1 MLDTPEAVFEA
12 LRENNERP
20 HGLQRT
26 VTAEELAEAAEPFDK
41 PDILV
46 TALMELM
53 AAYEYTGEHRKSP
66 VVFARLLKLWES
78 SPGAFSEWE
87 AHQVLW
93 RFKWVAT
100 SLLQVPDVPLTAI
113 DGWIGRMRER
123 YEADGHGVQPVAAM
137 SYHVA
142 AQTGTGVTGAYD
154 LWATRP
160 RTRLSDCEACETR
173 HHALYRVRSGDDEAA
188 LATWQPVLDAASTC
202 SDEPQMSQA
211 QALLPLVRLG
221 RTDEARSHHL
231 GGYRRVRGMTGM
243 QEEVGLHL
251 EFCALTR
258 NEGRGLE
265 ILAENRPLFEAAG
278 APLARLGFL
287 TGVEVL
293 LARLA
298 ADGHAD
304 TPVAG
309 PPGRNWT
316 AGELLDT
323 VRSEADTLA
332 AAFDA
337 RNGTAEVGD
346 RRRARLAGT
355 PLTGEPLPLGLR
367 TVMRPAAQAPA
378 GGTTAPGG
386 AGGAGAAAAPAA
398 PAIPDDFAELVEEA
412 RRLEAV
418 GHPGDTPLWTRIAAL
433 AGEAG
438 YVHDDRLGPEGR
450 LRAEIAKQH
459 AYDLYAQDR
468 EPEAAAAM
476 TEAAELFDRAGMPW
490 DMLAA
495 RARSLA
501 WSAPLRPGR
510 EAGAAASEGSTAPD
524 PAGSPQP
531 AGSPRSDG
539 SPEDAGSPKDAGSPD
554 DAGIRAGLD
563 AVLRDAE
570 ALLASG
576 QDAGPAYAG
585 RGDDGKAPDTGPGSR
600 AAERYLTVLYCRA
613 YAAFHEAMGELPEV
627 SAPALERF
635 GAATAALSS
644 EAARLVVPQHKASA
658 LEFTANLALRRGEPD
673 RAERELRAAL
683 EVVEAIDRPW
693 SGIRLRVVLA
703 QTLIVRR
710 EYEEAVDLLHE
721 ALALAVRY
729 GDSAFPMAPTYGLL
743 GHAAWHAGDA
753 AAAVR
758 HLSEAAAR
766 HDRDDAHDQA
776 ADIRL
781 QLADVLAQSGRQE
794 DAVAVLESV
803 AADETGVLDGRL
815 LAQVRLTLA
824 RGLRELEEHRAAAEE
839 FLRLADTVAGW
850 EDDRAVHTLVAS
862 EAAVS
867 LAMADRWDAA
877 RTAYARA
884 VDAHAEAPNP
894 PMIMRMMCEF
904 ARLTQRAQGPE
915 GLEAALAHL
924 AEADAVCAAVPQD
937 TEGFARSYESGTVHY
952 QRARVLAEASRF
964 AEALAEAE
972 ASAAAHEREGDGGEV
987 PRAESIR
994 LAAVIEHNGLG
1005 RTDAA
1010 TARLTEAAARC
1021 RQHGLDEA
1029 ARILDNLRKEFGT
1042 HRTHRTHDDH

>member
-26 VTAEELAEAAEPFDK
+26 VTAEELVEAAGPFDK

-87 AHQVLW
+87 AHQILW

-100 SLLQVPDVPLTAI
+100 SLLQVPDVPLSTI
-113 DGWIGRMRER
+113 EGWIGRMRER
-123 YEADGHGVQPVAAM
+123 YETDGHGVQPVAAM
-137 SYHVA
+137 RHHVA
-142 AQTGTGVTGAYD
+142 AQTGTGVSAAYD

-188 LATWQPVLDAASTC
+188 LATWQPVLGGASTC

-265 ILAENRPLFEAAG
+265 ILAENRPLFEATG

-293 LARLA
+293 LARLV
-298 ADGHAD
+298 ADGHAG
-304 TPVAG
+304 TAVAG

-337 RNGTAEVGD
+337 RNGTTEVGD
-346 RRRARLAGT
+346 RRRARLAGA

-378 GGTTAPGG
+378 EGTTAGAG
-386 AGGAGAAAAPAA
+386 AGGAGAAVAPAV

-433 AGEAG
+433 ADEAG
-438 YVHDDRLGPEGR
+438 YEHDDRLGPEVR

-459 AYDLYAQDR
+459 AYGLYAQDR

-476 TEAAELFDRAGMPW
+476 AEAAELFDRAGMPW
-490 DMLAA
+490 DVLAA

-501 WSAPLRPGR
+501 WSAPLRP
-510 EAGAAASEGSTAPD
+510 EDKAGAAASEGSTAP
-524 PAGSPQP
+524 QP
-531 AGSPRSDG
+531 AGPPQPHG
-539 SPEDAGSPKDAGSPD
+539 CPD
-554 DAGIRAGLD
+554 EAEARAGLD

-570 ALLASG
+570 ALLAAG
-576 QDAGPAYAG
+576 QGAGPAYAG
-585 RGDDGKAPDTGPGSR
+585 QGDDGKALGTGPGSR

-613 YAAFHEAMGELPEV
+613 YAAFHEAMDELPEV
-627 SAPALERF
+627 SAPTLERF
-635 GAATAALSS
+635 GAATDALSS
-644 EAARLVVPQHKASA
+644 EAARLAVLQHKASA
-658 LEFTANLALRRGEPD
+658 MEFTANLALRRGEPD

-693 SGIRLRVVLA
+693 SGIRLRAVLA

-729 GDSAFPMAPTYGLL
+729 GDSGFPTAPTYGLL

-803 AADETGVLDGRL
+803 AADATGLLDGRL

-867 LAMADRWDAA
+867 LAMADRWEAA

-884 VDAHAEAPNP
+884 VDAHAQAPNP

-924 AEADAVCAAVPQD
+924 AEADAVCAAVPQA
-937 TEGFARSYESGTVHY
+937 TEGFSRSYESGAVHY

-972 ASAAAHEREGDGGEV
+972 ASAAAHERDGEGGEV

-1010 TARLTEAAARC
+1010 TARLTAAAARA
-1021 RQHGLDEA
+1021 RQHGLDDA
-1029 ARILDNLRKEFGT
+1029 ARILDGLRRELT
-1042 HRTHRTHDDH
+1042 AHRNH